1 MKRFFQLFTVGV
13 LLGSTLSF
21 STVSAKEKKDE
32 PKQYN
37 SYMMSSKTIA
47 EQRTNML
54 ASKVNLS
61 ADQKA
66 KVYEIELNLA
76 EEQENINSIYKR
88 NGNRETMK
96 ASTIEAIKNHDAE
109 IQKVLTPEQKSQLA
123 GTSTE
128 G

>member
-21 STVSAKEKKDE
+21 TMVSAKEKKGE

-96 ASTIEAIKNHDAE
+96 ANTIEAIKNHDAE

>member
-21 STVSAKEKKDE
+21 TMVSAKEKKGE